1 MSSVD
6 HTLKSLKDFFSEQI
20 QQYGPNA
27 KGVDWKSQE
36 AQYLRF
42 DQLLKL
48 HNNIN
53 EPFSILDYGSGYGAL
68 AQYLVERGYHFTYVG
83 YDMNEAAIDE
93 GRKLFAGNPN
103 ITLTV
108 DEANLQSADYCIG
121 SGLFNMKLDTPQD
134 EWEAYM
140 LRTIDRLWM
149 LSSKGM
155 AFNSLTSYSDADKMR
170 PDLYY
175 ADPRWLFDYC
185 KTQLSRQVALL
196 HDYGIYD
203 FTILVRR

>member
-6 HTLKSLKDFFSEQI
+6 HTLKSLKHFFSEQI
-20 QQYGPNA
+20 QQHGPNA

-48 HNNIN
+48 HSNLS

-68 AQYLVERGYHFTYVG
+68 AQYLVERGYNFTYIG
-83 YDMNEAAIDE
+83 YDMNEAAIEE
-93 GRKLFAGNPN
+93 GQKLFADKPN
-103 ITLTV
+103 ITLTA
-108 DEANLQSADYCIG
+108 DEANLQPADYCIG
-121 SGLFNMKLDTPQD
+121 SGLFNMKLETPQD

-140 LRTIDRLWM
+140 LRTIDRLWA
-149 LSSKGM
+149 LSTKGM
-155 AFNSLTSYSDADKMR
+155 SFNSLTSYSDADKMR

-175 ADPRWLFDYC
+175 ADPRWVFDYC
-185 KTQLSRQVALL
+185 KTKLSKQVALL

-203 FTILVRR
+203 FTILVRQ

>member
-6 HTLKSLKDFFSEQI
+6 NTLKNLKQFFNEQI

-48 HNNIN
+48 HTD
-53 EPFSILDYGSGYGAL
+53 PKQHFSILDYGSGYGAL
-68 AQYLVERGYHFTYVG
+68 AQYLTERGYHFSYTG
-83 YDMNEAAIDE
+83 YDMNEAAIEE
-93 GRKLFAGNPN
+93 GRKLFAGMNN
-103 ITLTV
+103 VTMTS
-108 DEANLQSADYCIG
+108 DEANLQPADYCIG
-121 SGLFNMKLDTPQD
+121 SGLFNMKLEAPQD

-140 LRTIDRLWM
+140 LRTIERLWW
-149 LSSKGM
+149 LSTKGM
-155 AFNSLTSYSDADKMR
+155 AFNSLTKYSDADKMR

-175 ADPRWLFDYC
+175 ADPCWLFDYC
-185 KTQLSRQVALL
+185 KTNLSKQVALL

-203 FTILVRR
+203 FTMLVRR

>member
-6 HTLKSLKDFFSEQI
+6 NTLNSLKHFFSEQI
-20 QQYGPNA
+20 QQHGPNA

-48 HNNIN
+48 HTDLSQ
-53 EPFSILDYGSGYGAL
+53 PFSILDYGSGYGAL
-68 AQYLVERGYHFTYVG
+68 AHYLVERGYQFTYVG
-83 YDMNEAAIDE
+83 YDMNQAAIEE
-93 GRKLFAGNPN
+93 GHRLFGGSAN
-103 ITLTV
+103 ITLTT
-108 DEANLQSADYCIG
+108 DEANLQPADYCIG

-140 LRTIDRLWM
+140 LRTIERLWT
-149 LSSKGM
+149 LSTRGM
-155 AFNSLTSYSDADKMR
+155 AFNSLTQYSDADKMR

-175 ADPRWLFDYC
+175 ADPCGLFDYC
-185 KTQLSRQVALL
+185 KTKLSKQVALL

-203 FTILVRR
+203 FTMLVRR